1 MDQIKFSSDMTVEL
15 IKHSAS
21 DMDVVTAAW
30 VSTKG
35 EQSKNSDSDDPKISG
50 LINYL
55 MRERHGCYDSNT
67 DVLTSDG
74 WKNWTDIDGSENF
87 LTLNIKSEEIEYQKA
102 THLVCKD
109 YSGPM
114 LHFQMAQVDQLVT
127 PDHNIMAQ
135 VRQSSTKWKMPEL
148 IPASSLLERSGRFL
162 MGTGKWHSGSI
173 HAPDMAALVGFIVAD
188 GSATGT
194 SIEFSLRKQRKIEWL
209 TSRHEVSVDKKGTIR
224 IINASEEL
232 RHWAKNTYTESKDR
246 CFPRELIANADIETA
261 KALLDGYIQGDGS
274 ISRTGK
280 ITATTVSRQIVDDL
294 QELAAKCG
302 MAATETAPSIDR
314 SSSFGN
320 RTLYKVTIY
329 RNRNLRP
336 RIGWTHE
343 ARKRQVKVVQY
354 EGKIHC
360 VTVPNGTLYVRRNG
374 KPMWS
379 GNSPFEHSYFTF
391 YVKAPIF
398 VWREHMRHRIGFSY
412 NEESGRY
419 KVLDPEFY
427 VPTKD
432 RKLVQIGKTGH
443 YEFVEGTN
451 TQYAIVLTTLK
462 RNCKNSYT
470 DYLQMLNNN
479 VAKEVARMALPVNI
493 YSSAY
498 VSMNARSLMNFL
510 SLRQHVEGS
519 HFPSYP
525 QREIEMVAEEYEK
538 CFAETMPLTYEAFK
552 KNGRVAP

>member
-55 MRERHGCYDSNT
+55 MRERHG
-67 DVLTSDG
+67 
-74 WKNWTDIDGSENF
+74 
-87 LTLNIKSEEIEYQKA
+87 
-102 THLVCKD
+102 
-109 YSGPM
+109 
-114 LHFQMAQVDQLVT
+114 
-127 PDHNIMAQ
+127 
-135 VRQSSTKWKMPEL
+135 
-148 IPASSLLERSGRFL
+148 
-162 MGTGKWHSGSI
+162 
-173 HAPDMAALVGFIVAD
+173 
-188 GSATGT
+188 
-194 SIEFSLRKQRKIEWL
+194 
-209 TSRHEVSVDKKGTIR
+209 
-224 IINASEEL
+224 
-232 RHWAKNTYTESKDR
+232 
-246 CFPRELIANADIETA
+246 
-261 KALLDGYIQGDGS
+261 
-274 ISRTGK
+274 
-280 ITATTVSRQIVDDL
+280 
-294 QELAAKCG
+294 
-302 MAATETAPSIDR
+302 
-314 SSSFGN
+314 
-320 RTLYKVTIY
+320 
-329 RNRNLRP
+329 
-336 RIGWTHE
+336 
-343 ARKRQVKVVQY
+343 
-354 EGKIHC
+354 
-360 VTVPNGTLYVRRNG
+360 
-374 KPMWS
+374 
-379 GNSPFEHSYFTF
+379 SPFEHSYFTF

-419 KVLDPEFY
+419 KVLAPEFY
-427 VPTKD
+427 TPAKD

-443 YEFVEGTN
+443 YEFIEGSN

-470 DYLQMLNNN
+470 DYLQMLNND

-525 QREIEMVAEEYEK
+525 QREIELVAEEYEK
-538 CFAETMPLTYEAFK
+538 CFAEIMPLTYEAFK
-552 KNGRVAP
+552 NNGRVAP